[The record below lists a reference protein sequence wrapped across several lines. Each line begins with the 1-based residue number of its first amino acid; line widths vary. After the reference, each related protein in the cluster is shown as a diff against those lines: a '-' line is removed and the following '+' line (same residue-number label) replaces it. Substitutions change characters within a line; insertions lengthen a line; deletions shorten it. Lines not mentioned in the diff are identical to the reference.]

1 MLNGPNG
8 ISQINADFYNLK
20 DLNPEFPDLNMY
32 CVSSVFLVVVFF
44 MIARVGKHINSK
56 FFTSDQTLGM
66 GLDPKEYGRF
76 SLSSE
81 KTSKSDLGLKYSM
94 SDEEATKIIHYK
106 PTTLNSSF
114 MQKISTPNTPDLELR

>member
-20 DLNPEFPDLNMY
+20 DLNLKFPDLNMY

-56 FFTSDQTLGM
+56 FL
-66 GLDPKEYGRF
+66 L
-76 SLSSE
+76 L
-81 KTSKSDLGLKYSM
+81 
-94 SDEEATKIIHYK
+94 TK
-106 PTTLNSSF
+106 L
-114 MQKISTPNTPDLELR
+114 